1 MKTLVTKLMNSVN
14 NTDIPYFNAVEIVLD
29 KTRYSS
35 LLIKKDFSINL
46 VLAAD
51 KGTITTTVNSVNT
64 TAQELTINGG
74 PNKTITFSSEV
85 EKVYIK
91 PDFNSTLGITN
102 FGTIKGIYLNYIP
115 KCKLL
120 QGDYLL
126 ASIKELGEN
135 MTELSVGKGGLYGN
149 VSELKSNNYTRFN
162 VFYNAED
169 IVGTLN
175 DLCEHLVDEGVR
187 ECSISLTKLT
197 GDISLFNSK
206 VSLSVNVVLYAIRTA
221 IYGTV
226 ESVINYLTGK
236 KKSSTLKI
244 YAEGSQ
250 ITYNGSSFRIVKF
263 TFDADGNPTLTEQ
276 S

>member
-1 MKTLVTKLMNSVN
+1 MKTLVTKLMSSVN
-14 NTDIPYFNAVEIVLD
+14 NADIPYFNAVEIVLD
-29 KTRYSS
+29 RTRYSNV
-35 LLIKKDFSINL
+35 LIKKDTSIHF

-51 KGTITTTVNSVNT
+51 KGTITTTINNVST
-64 TAQELTINGG
+64 TAQELTVNGG

-85 EKVYIK
+85 EKLYIK
-91 PDFNSTLGITN
+91 SNFNSILGITN

-115 KCKLL
+115 KCKHL

-126 ASIKELGEN
+126 ASVKELSEN
-135 MTELSVGKGGLYGN
+135 MTYLHIVKGGLYGN
-149 VSELKSNNYTRFN
+149 VSELKSNNYTKFAI
-162 VFYNAED
+162 YNNEED

-175 DLCEHLVDEGVR
+175 DLCEHLVDEGVT
-187 ECSISLTKLT
+187 ECGISKTKLT
-197 GDISLFNSK
+197 GDISLLNSK
-206 VSLSVNVVLYAIRTA
+206 VSLSADVILYAISTV

-236 KKSSTLKI
+236 KKSSILKI
-244 YAEGSQ
+244 YGAGSQ
-250 ITYNGSSFRIVKF
+250 ITYNGSSFNTVKF